1 MKLKDLIF
9 AQKISIFSSVTLL
22 AAAALPTAL
31 RPLPTSLAL
40 KTNACFAENLACTI
54 MGMMVCSSGGVESLM
69 SVCIEILSKD
79 RPLTLETM
87 FFFRLAK
94 VA

>member
-1 MKLKDLIF
+1 MTEIKRSYFCTKKYILP
-9 AQKISIFSSVTLL
+9 SVTLL

-87 FFFRLAK
+87 VFF
-94 VA
+94 V